1 MGLAAS
7 AGGLARCGIHV
18 ARGPSHAP
26 SHLEVWTAG
35 VVGAA
40 DAVAVVEG
48 VVRVP
53 GPLDGLQLVV
63 VRPVP
68 HPPVGLGA
76 AREVGVLRQDNC

>member
-1 MGLAAS
+1 MP
-7 AGGLARCGIHV
+7 R
-18 ARGPSHAP
+18 AP
-26 SHLEVWTAG
+26 DTHLEVWTAG

-53 GPLDGLQLVV
+53 GLLDGLQLVV

-68 HPPVGLGA
+68 HPPVRLRA
-76 AREVGVLRQDNC
+76 AREVGVLRQFLV

>member
-1 MGLAAS
+1 M
-7 AGGLARCGIHV
+7 ARD
-18 ARGPSHAP
+18 PDT
-26 SHLEVWTAG
+26 HLEVWTAG

-53 GPLDGLQLVV
+53 GLLDGLQLVV

-68 HPPVGLGA
+68 HPPVRLRA
-76 AREVGVLRQDNC
+76 AREVGVLRKDNFF

>member
-1 MGLAAS
+1 M
-7 AGGLARCGIHV
+7 ARD
-18 ARGPSHAP
+18 PSHAP

-48 VVRVP
+48 VVGVP

-76 AREVGVLRQDNC
+76 AREVGVLRQGNC